1 MLSLIA
7 LQGVPQ
13 LIVRNIEDAVVRPL
27 RTLAATHGV
36 SMEEEHRR
44 LLRSVLL
51 RERENRKSFS
61 KMLLS
66 IPKSTASVHDLTKVT
81 RSAVDFERAGIRV
94 LNPFNL

>member
-1 MLSLIA
+1 M
-7 LQGVPQ
+7 PQ
-13 LIVRNIEDAVVRPL
+13 LIVRNIEDAVVRQL

-51 RERENRKSFS
+51 GERENRKSLS

-66 IPKSTASVHDLTKVT
+66 IPKSTVGESEGLFARQGDLP
-81 RSAVDFERAGIRV
+81 REID
-94 LNPFNL
+94 L

>member
-1 MLSLIA
+1 
-7 LQGVPQ
+7 VPQ
-13 LIVRNIEDAVVRPL
+13 LIVRNIEDAVVRQL

-51 RERENRKSFS
+51 GERENRKSLS

-66 IPKSTASVHDLTKVT
+66 IPKSTVGESEGLFARQGDLP
-81 RSAVDFERAGIRV
+81 REID
-94 LNPFNL
+94 L